1 MGGVWIEMALN
12 ALEARQKENEKAI
25 ANMLAAIEAGIIT
38 PSTKTRL
45 MELEAERANIDKGIA
60 RELISDPTLEWDQ
73 IVFFLE
79 RFRKGDPNDEAYR
92 LMLVDTFLNSVF
104 LYDDGKMVIV
114 LNYCGEH
121 SKVTLSTVEKA
132 VDGGTAECSSIAPP
146 SAP

>member
-1 MGGVWIEMALN
+1 
-12 ALEARQKENEKAI
+12 
-25 ANMLAAIEAGIIT
+25 
-38 PSTKTRL
+38 

-146 SAP
+146 SAPNGANLNHPMQLYFFKKAVAVVFRFAKTR